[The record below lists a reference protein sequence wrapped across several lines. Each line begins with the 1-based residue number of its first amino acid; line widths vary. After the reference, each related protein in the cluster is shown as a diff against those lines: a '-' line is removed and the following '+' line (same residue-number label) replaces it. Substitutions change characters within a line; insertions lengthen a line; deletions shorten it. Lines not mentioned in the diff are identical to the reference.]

1 MRIEPDGAQAVAS
14 FRVREVGE
22 EDAIG
27 AWIREW
33 KIGLGLSRRVG

>member
-22 EDAIG
+22 EDAVG
-27 AWIREW
+27 AWIGERE
-33 KIGLGLSRRVG
+33 IGLARE